1 MCALCTGLCSA
12 LCPPPLYRD
21 VAGLEQVRTIELP
34 CYVPAVADAE
44 AVDAY
49 DLDLRQAVEVLGLV
63 PAGTR
68 PDDAVDQGDASA
80 SGITGM
86 PSSLGELR
94 WVVSS
99 LCFALLCFHRISKSA
114 AYCGPWAAA
123 ASGLTLCVL
132 VRVGV

>member
-1 MCALCTGLCSA
+1 

-80 SGITGM
+80 SGM
-86 PSSLGELR
+86 PSSGSLGELR

-99 LCFALLCFHRISKSA
+99 LCFALLCFAFIAFPSQQPTA
-114 AYCGPWAAA
+114 AP
-123 ASGLTLCVL
+123 GLLLPVPPA
-132 VRVGV
+132 